1 MTGVSRHAPAAAFG
15 LRHVVCDL
23 LDAAQVRRAVDA
35 LAPDVAIHA
44 QALSDVD
51 RCEREPDE
59 AFAQNVTTIRHLVEA
74 LQGRR
79 TVLIH
84 VSTDY
89 VFDGGKGAAYEEADP
104 PSPISVYGR
113 SKLEG
118 ERQALR
124 HPRAVI
130 IRPSTLFGPGRMNF
144 CDHVIERLKA
154 GQPVDAFL
162 DQRTSPTY
170 TVDLAEAIE
179 ALSRAL
185 LERPA
190 EAWPRVV
197 HAANAGGCTR
207 VAFAERVA
215 DLLGCSR
222 GLIQRIPMA
231 AQRRPA
237 PRPACSMLTT
247 MILPSL
253 IGRILRAWDEALEA
267 YLRARRFVN

>member
-1 MTGVSRHAPAAAFG
+1 
-15 LRHVVCDL
+15 VVCDL
-23 LDAAQVRRAVDA
+23 LDLAQVRRTIEA
-35 LAPDVAIHA
+35 LAPDVLIHA

-51 RCEREPDE
+51 RCEREPAE
-59 AFAQNVTTIRHLVEA
+59 AIAQNATTVQHVVSALAGRPTLLV
-74 LQGRR
+74 
-79 TVLIH
+79 H

-89 VFDGGKGAAYEEADP
+89 VFDGRKGAAYEEADP
-104 PSPISVYGR
+104 PNPVSVYGR

-124 HPRAVI
+124 HPRAIVV
-130 IRPSTLFGPGRMNF
+130 RPSTLFGPGRMNF
-144 CDHVIERLKA
+144 CDHVVQRLKA
-154 GQPVDAFL
+154 GEPVEAFF

-179 ALSRAL
+179 AISRAL

-190 EAWPRVV
+190 EAWPRIV

-222 GLIQRIPMA
+222 DLIQRIPMA

-237 PRPACSMLTT
+237 PRPPCSMLTT
-247 MILPSL
+247 TILPSL
-253 IGRILRAWDEALEA
+253 IGRTLRPWDEALEA
-267 YLRARRFVN
+267 YLRRRRFVT